1 MVQSSVL
8 IKIYPVK
15 DSMRGVNQFI
25 GSQLSRNF
33 KIEME
38 YNGTTIV
45 NIANLVKFQLVQ
57 I

>member
-1 MVQSSVL
+1 
-8 IKIYPVK
+8 
-15 DSMRGVNQFI
+15 MRGVNQFI